1 MDRKRL
7 SGARYKTKA
16 KEKAKKQAEV
26 LTKTKTLQNYF
37 SVPLS
42 TLSTGERLQ
51 LIQVRKFTLAITIS
65 LI

>member
-7 SGARYKTKA
+7 SGAGYKAKA

-37 SVPLS
+37 SVPLP
-42 TLSTGERLQ
+42 TTSTGERLATNSGKK
-51 LIQVRKFTLAITIS
+51 VYTYH
-65 LI
+65 